1 MAKIVIRNL
10 TKTYGGGEVVAL
22 HDINLEVE
30 ANESVCV
37 LGPSGCGKTTLLRI
51 VDSLIPR
58 DRGEVLMDGALVS
71 APRPDVAV
79 VFQHFGLFPWKRLD
93 ENIAYGLALR
103 GASKQ
108 QTAMT
113 VARYLQL
120 MGLKEF
126 AKSYPHQLS
135 GGMQQRAGLAR
146 ALAIN
151 PSLLLMDEPFGALDA
166 QTREMMQEELLRILE
181 TEQKTM
187 IFVTHSIDEA
197 ILLGDRIVV
206 MSCRPGTIRKIVAV
220 DIPRPRKIISVRAH
234 PRYIELQKFSLGDAY
249 AGSRQ
254 PRRAN
259 GGAMNRKFIVRTISF
274 IVVLLLWEFY
284 GRRVNPILFTYP
296 SAIARAFITL
306 VASGELQSYM
316 KESLLVLTYAS
327 ILSLI
332 AGVFLGVIM
341 GRFSIVEWAAD
352 IYINALYSTPMVAVV
367 PLIVLWFGFKVPAK
381 VIIVFLF
388 MVFPVLLNTY
398 EGVKNVDRNLQE
410 VARAFC
416 SSESQL
422 WRHLIVPSAI
432 PFIVAGVRLAI
443 GRGLVGMIVAEFY
456 TSVTGLGYMI
466 VRYANALE
474 TDKLFVPIVVVMLLG
489 VGLMSL
495 AKWVE
500 GRIAPWRN
508 SLERD

>member
-1 MAKIVIRNL
+1 
-10 TKTYGGGEVVAL
+10 
-22 HDINLEVE
+22 
-30 ANESVCV
+30 
-37 LGPSGCGKTTLLRI
+37 
-51 VDSLIPR
+51 
-58 DRGEVLMDGALVS
+58 
-71 APRPDVAV
+71 
-79 VFQHFGLFPWKRLD
+79 
-93 ENIAYGLALR
+93 
-103 GASKQ
+103 
-108 QTAMT
+108 
-113 VARYLQL
+113 
-120 MGLKEF
+120 
-126 AKSYPHQLS
+126 
-135 GGMQQRAGLAR
+135 
-146 ALAIN
+146 
-151 PSLLLMDEPFGALDA
+151 
-166 QTREMMQEELLRILE
+166 
-181 TEQKTM
+181 
-187 IFVTHSIDEA
+187 
-197 ILLGDRIVV
+197 
-206 MSCRPGTIRKIVAV
+206 
-220 DIPRPRKIISVRAH
+220 
-234 PRYIELQKFSLGDAY
+234 
-249 AGSRQ
+249 
-254 PRRAN
+254 
-259 GGAMNRKFIVRTISF
+259 MNRKFVVRTISF
-274 IVVLLLWEFY
+274 AVMFLLWEVY

-296 SAIARAFITL
+296 SAIGRAFIGL

-332 AGVFLGVIM
+332 VGVLLGVIM

-416 SSESQL
+416 SSEGQL
-422 WRHLIVPSAI
+422 WRHLIIPSAI
-432 PFIVAGVRLAI
+432 PFIIAGVRLAI

-474 TDKLFVPIVVVMLLG
+474 TDKLFVPIVVVMVLG